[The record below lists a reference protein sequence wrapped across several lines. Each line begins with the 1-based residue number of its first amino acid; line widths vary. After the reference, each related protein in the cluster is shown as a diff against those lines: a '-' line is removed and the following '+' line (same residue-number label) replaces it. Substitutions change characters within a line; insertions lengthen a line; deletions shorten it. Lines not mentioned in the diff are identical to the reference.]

1 MQIQKIDLPLLS
13 LIIPRGAHRP
23 VTSGIFYAHLIKGGG
38 ALRVSKTHR
47 PVDGFSSANA
57 TAIFCGHN
65 LKYIVMLNES
75 TTSDSSSQPCPAKSI
90 INNLLLTDNLDDLRH
105 RLSRDFMQLLTSE
118 PDELERNRMYSDFN
132 TLDMILETIEKERK

>member
-1 MQIQKIDLPLLS
+1 M
-13 LIIPRGAHRP
+13 
-23 VTSGIFYAHLIKGGG
+23 
-38 ALRVSKTHR
+38 RVSKTHR

-105 RLSRDFMQLLTSE
+105 RVSRDYLRLLATE
-118 PDELERNRMYSDFN
+118 YYDAERDRMLSDF
-132 TLDMILETIEKERK
+132 TTIDLVLETIEKERK